1 MHMIGPVQLLVFGF
15 DSLDKFEGNILDQLE
30 AVAPLN
36 AVRILDTL
44 FVAKE
49 ENGDLL
55 ALELGDLGD
64 EPGDELLGAIIGELL
79 GFSFEGEDPSTP
91 PGDLTDASAIGVT
104 VDDIH
109 KIARDIPPGT
119 AAALMLVEHHWASG
133 LRDAISDAGGSM
145 LLQGF
150 LTVEGMAMVGAELYA
165 TAEAMAAI
173 EVADAL
179 EAEAVVRSIE
189 ALATIELAAEVEA
202 AVVAQTVLG
211 LIEAGFI
218 EGADAEE
225 AVAAILGDA
234 MPEAQATEEG
244 TS

>member
-1 MHMIGPVQLLVFGF
+1 MIGPVQLFVFGF

-36 AVRILDTL
+36 AVRILDAL

-55 ALELGDLGD
+55 ALELGDLGE
-64 EPGDELLGAIIGELL
+64 EPGDELLGTIIGALM
-79 GFSFEGEDPSTP
+79 GFSFEGEDPSP
-91 PGDLTDASAIGVT
+91 LPGGMTDESAIGVT
-104 VDDIH
+104 VDDIRR
-109 KIARDIPPGT
+109 IARDLQPGT
-119 AAALMLVEHHWASG
+119 AAALLLVEHHWASG
-133 LRDAISDAGGSM
+133 LRDAIADAGGSV

-150 LTVEGMAMVGAELYA
+150 LTPDGLAMVGAELFA
-165 TAEAMAAI
+165 TAEAIEAI
-173 EVADAL
+173 EIADAL

-189 ALATIELAAEVEA
+189 ALAAIELAEEVKA

-211 LIEAGFI
+211 LVEAGFI

-234 MPEAQATEEG
+234 MPEVQATEEG